1 MQRPRYEPNQ
11 HLLAVVLV
19 SLLWS
24 VRQHP
29 ILPLFLTYTQGENRI
44 PSTVTG
50 VLEYI
55 NHQLAEDILEALTD
69 EPATEIV
76 APGTSC
82 RMQLADYEQQHGK
95 PPHPIEK
102 VAAALN

>member
-11 HLLAVVLV
+11 HLLGVVFV

-44 PSTVTG
+44 PSTVIG
-50 VLEYI
+50 VLAYI

-69 EPATEIV
+69 EPACFQLLLSNRDHRIS
-76 APGTSC
+76 PGCTGPL
-82 RMQLADYEQQHGK
+82 RRGD
-95 PPHPIEK
+95 
-102 VAAALN
+102 